1 MGAET
6 FEDILER
13 NRVEIVQYLQ
23 LDRTFLFDYLRSK
36 AVFDLGDC
44 DLVNAEKTREQK
56 AGKLLDILMTKGETG
71 YSHFIDA
78 IQLLNPHLFEII
90 TGEKATSRPSPLM
103 MERENFFL
111 GSNGRAPDLDIM
123 SNHLKRTIS
132 DLQDLTI
139 RYDTILKE
147 NEVLKKH
154 LSRTS
159 CELQEKDRLIEDL
172 EKRKFDTEALLM
184 ESHSSAKKL
193 VDGAALHCQVKNR
206 EMVER
211 THFIIALQMKLLTT
225 KEEVDNLKEKLE
237 ETMMKKDELL
247 NRFTEISKNYDNQRR
262 ESMKLTEK
270 LEIQKDNIQRA
281 EELKVKF
288 RQLQFTNQKLKSEK
302 DEMLRELEELKCWTE
317 ALKARYDIVE
327 EDRKQ
332 TQETHESTVA
342 DYSVLRD
349 KADELEL
356 KLTISSRDIEDLK
369 KRCKDFEQT
378 ANTYREQRDLYE
390 KAWKETSAEREQ
402 LRKERDEATVRLTEV
417 IRNRDEAIKRQMEH
431 SRQFELQFK
440 RTSEDF
446 QSVRERLYETQ
457 MELEELR
464 KVKLQRNSSDVGEN
478 PYVGKEN
485 GLHLCTSKAKEAKL
499 EGRVDAEDESPGDSS
514 EDSYDWRSRRKTAN
528 IIDSVKKRVAMKK
541 SKATEQCA
549 CSDGG
554 EEETDTSTVQPEKS
568 LSLDEKLEELVP
580 EKKTLS
586 PEAQKCLSLDRN
598 RSLFK
603 SAPTYNALECMFIPA
618 VSNSVSS
625 YNPFDSHS
633 VRSSFRSN
641 DSGLPNEL
649 TRNLSDS
656 SKSSQGLSLSLESDL
671 FEPTPGD
678 DPKGEE
684 DPNSTE
690 RARVQTQ
697 SHKNPTRP
705 IYHKSNSSPSKILN
719 YVQSKLSSGDRSAG
733 SRSSSS
739 DDNQNEEETE
749 KTNRRK
755 FKLAARDPSY
765 KKIQNLPASIELSV
779 DVLSDNGDRTEREIE
794 EVKEAL
800 LSPTLSEKPFRKRAG
815 AVRLKAEDR
824 PRSSSAPNSPVSEF
838 KYPPDLKVTSD

>member
-1 MGAET
+1 M
-6 FEDILER
+6 
-13 NRVEIVQYLQ
+13 
-23 LDRTFLFDYLRSK
+23 
-36 AVFDLGDC
+36 
-44 DLVNAEKTREQK
+44 
-56 AGKLLDILMTKGETG
+56 
-71 YSHFIDA
+71 
-78 IQLLNPHLFEII
+78 
-90 TGEKATSRPSPLM
+90 
-103 MERENFFL
+103 
-111 GSNGRAPDLDIM
+111 
-123 SNHLKRTIS
+123 
-132 DLQDLTI
+132 
-139 RYDTILKE
+139 
-147 NEVLKKH
+147 
-154 LSRTS
+154 
-159 CELQEKDRLIEDL
+159 
-172 EKRKFDTEALLM
+172 
-184 ESHSSAKKL
+184 
-193 VDGAALHCQVKNR
+193 
-206 EMVER
+206 
-211 THFIIALQMKLLTT
+211 
-225 KEEVDNLKEKLE
+225 
-237 ETMMKKDELL
+237 
-247 NRFTEISKNYDNQRR
+247 
-262 ESMKLTEK
+262 
-270 LEIQKDNIQRA
+270 
-281 EELKVKF
+281 
-288 RQLQFTNQKLKSEK
+288 
-302 DEMLRELEELKCWTE
+302 
-317 ALKARYDIVE
+317 
-327 EDRKQ
+327 
-332 TQETHESTVA
+332 
-342 DYSVLRD
+342 
-349 KADELEL
+349 
-356 KLTISSRDIEDLK
+356 
-369 KRCKDFEQT
+369 
-378 ANTYREQRDLYE
+378 
-390 KAWKETSAEREQ
+390 
-402 LRKERDEATVRLTEV
+402 
-417 IRNRDEAIKRQMEH
+417 
-431 SRQFELQFK
+431 
-440 RTSEDF
+440 
-446 QSVRERLYETQ
+446 
-457 MELEELR
+457 
-464 KVKLQRNSSDVGEN
+464 
-478 PYVGKEN
+478 
-485 GLHLCTSKAKEAKL
+485 CTSKAKEAKL

-618 VSNSVSS
+618 VSNSVSNYS
-625 YNPFDSHS
+625 PFDSHS

-641 DSGLPNEL
+641 DSGLPNGL

-749 KTNRRK
+749 KINRRK

-779 DVLSDNGDRTEREIE
+779 DLLSDNGDRTEREIE